1 MTIERSVHC
10 VDLGRQ
16 NYTLVFD
23 AMRHYTETRGES
35 SADYLL
41 WVEHDPVFTQ
51 GQAGKAE
58 HVLAPGNIPVVQ
70 ADRGGQVT
78 YHGPGQLVGYLLF
91 DLKRLGLGIK
101 ALVRGI
107 ESAMLR
113 TLAGYGVSAGLRDG
127 APGVYVGRDK
137 IGALGLRVKR
147 GCSYHGLSLNVAMD
161 LEPYQRINPCG
172 LLETGA
178 IDLRKLHTTMGAVAP
193 EPAAVQS
200 RLQHELCAEFQ
211 LTHAHAPE
219 EFPGVS

>member
-1 MTIERSVHC
+1 MFE
-10 VDLGRQ
+10 
-16 NYTLVFD
+16 
-23 AMRHYTETRGES
+23 AMRRYTENRDANS
-35 SADYLL
+35 VDFLL

-58 HVLAPGNIPVVQ
+58 HVLAPGAIPVIQ

-91 DLKRLGLGIK
+91 DLKRLSLGIK

-107 ESAMLR
+107 ENAMLK
-113 TLAGYGVSAGLRDG
+113 TLLAYGVIAQLRDG
-127 APGVYVGRDK
+127 APGVYVGKDK

-178 IDLRKLHTTMGAVAP
+178 VDLATLCAAAGASGPDVS
-193 EPAAVQS
+193 AVQE
-200 RLQHELCAEFQ
+200 RLQAELCEEFQ
-211 LTHAHAPE
+211 LQAVA
-219 EFPGVS
+219 FPDRFQLER